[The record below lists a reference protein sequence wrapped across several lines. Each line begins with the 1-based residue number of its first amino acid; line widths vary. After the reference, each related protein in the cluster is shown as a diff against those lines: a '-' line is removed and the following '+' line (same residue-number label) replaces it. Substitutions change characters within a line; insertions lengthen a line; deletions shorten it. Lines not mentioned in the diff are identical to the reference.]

1 MIDEVL
7 VGERVRLRPVRPDD
21 RDALVRVFSD
31 PTVVAWWG
39 DAGESLHDTFD
50 PDPSESGFVIEVGDE
65 VAGFIQCAEEMHR
78 MYRHAAI
85 DIALRAEW
93 QGRGLGRD
101 AVSTLVR
108 HLFTARDHHRVTID
122 PAAANANAIRAYERV
137 GFVPVGLMRKYELGP
152 DGVWHDG
159 LLMDLLA
166 EDFFAPTSR

>member
-21 RDALVRVFSD
+21 RDALVRVFED
-31 PTVVAWWG
+31 PSVVAWWG
-39 DAGESLHDTFD
+39 DPGESLHDTFE
-50 PDPSESGFVIEVGDE
+50 PDESESGFVIEVADE
-65 VAGFIQCAEEMHR
+65 VVGFIQCHEETHR

-93 QGRGLGRD
+93 QGQGLGRD
-101 AVSTLVR
+101 AVATLAR
-108 HLFTARDHHRVTID
+108 HLFTARGHHRVTID
-122 PAAANANAIRAYERV
+122 PAAANTNAIRAYRRV
-137 GFVPVGLMRKYELGP
+137 GFVPVGVMRRHELGP

-166 EDFFAPTSR
+166 EEFFAASSG